1 MNNEHF
7 HRPKRKKGNKF
18 ATKETNLEA
27 FLEKRTTERNDFGE
41 TMVNLKDCE
50 FDSWKT
56 FKSCIRLIFQSSS
69 IDNNNNTCCCRAL
82 NVSSVRVLSSSC
94 EEEEEENNN
103 NNNNSSLFLESL
115 FEDEKEE
122 EKKNTILERL
132 REMNVSGNEKAFRNQ
147 KGCDSSWSV

>member
-1 MNNEHF
+1 MNNERF
-7 HRPKRKKGNKF
+7 HRPKRKKGNKL

-69 IDNNNNTCCCRAL
+69 IDIIITTRA
-82 NVSSVRVLSSSC
+82 VVAR
-94 EEEEEENNN
+94 
-103 NNNNSSLFLESL
+103 
-115 FEDEKEE
+115 
-122 EKKNTILERL
+122 
-132 REMNVSGNEKAFRNQ
+132 
-147 KGCDSSWSV
+147 